1 MHNGWQFFYDGWINP
16 TAPYRRG
23 ATNTNMFPKE
33 MDGSLDPVV
42 LQKLGLTK
50 ERMQKGDALFF
61 YQLLLPICDPSRSG
75 VQDDPR
81 KPF

>member
-1 MHNGWQFFYDGWINP
+1 
-16 TAPYRRG
+16 
-23 ATNTNMFPKE
+23 
-33 MDGSLDPVV
+33 
-42 LQKLGLTK
+42 LTK